1 MLEEVGY
8 IRLYCTSLQLVP
20 TLSRC
25 KTLFFA
31 TVIPFHKLWVMHRRW
46 SYFQMYLSLYWSRQD
61 WLCAWVPKVIW
72 TTLVTRCKSS
82 LSVALWSVAGKP
94 FFPCTY
100 YWLLLAFLGWADGPY
115 LKACSQMVLHTSL
128 YSICLTSIG
137 CGLSLSLI
145 QDASTSVHTWNVFLP
160 FHPYNGLL
168 SSIVEQFCFIH
179 YHNAFHFSNPFC
191 LMDHK
196 SIWLLASDAFCNPM
210 VHIIKLDV
218 V

>member
-31 TVIPFHKLWVMHRRW
+31 TVIPLHKLWVMHRRW
-46 SYFQMYLSLYWSRQD
+46 SYFQMYLSLYWSRHD
-61 WLCAWVPKVIW
+61 WLCAWVPKVIS
-72 TTLVTRCKSS
+72 TTLFTRCKSS

-115 LKACSQMVLHTSL
+115 VKACSQMVLHTSL

-137 CGLSLSLI
+137 CGLSLSHSGCFNIRSYLECFP
-145 QDASTSVHTWNVFLP
+145 TFP
-160 FHPYNGLL
+160 
-168 SSIVEQFCFIH
+168 SI
-179 YHNAFHFSNPFC
+179 
-191 LMDHK
+191 
-196 SIWLLASDAFCNPM
+196 
-210 VHIIKLDV
+210 
-218 V
+218 

>member
-1 MLEEVGY
+1 MLQSPCSWYMIVGQGAKYCSCHHHKQSYRYNWWLTLTLPNWILIWDMLEEVGY

-72 TTLVTRCKSS
+72 NTIFTQCESS
-82 LSVALWSVAGKP
+82 LSVALWYVVGKP

-137 CGLSLSLI
+137 CGLSLSHSGCFNIRSYLEC
-145 QDASTSVHTWNVFLP
+145 FLTFP
-160 FHPYNGLL
+160 
-168 SSIVEQFCFIH
+168 SI
-179 YHNAFHFSNPFC
+179 
-191 LMDHK
+191 
-196 SIWLLASDAFCNPM
+196 
-210 VHIIKLDV
+210 
-218 V
+218 

>member
-20 TLSRC
+20 TLSWC

-46 SYFQMYLSLYWSRQD
+46 SYFQMYLSLYWSRHD
-61 WLCAWVPKVIW
+61 WLCAWVPRVIW
-72 TTLVTRCKSS
+72 TTLFTQCKSS
-82 LSVALWSVAGKP
+82 SSVALWSVVGKP

-137 CGLSLSLI
+137 CGLSLSLSFRMLQHPFI
-145 QDASTSVHTWNVFLP
+145 LGVFFYLSIHILVCWAPLLNNFALSIITLLFFSPILFVWWITSLFD
-160 FHPYNGLL
+160 
-168 SSIVEQFCFIH
+168 C
-179 YHNAFHFSNPFC
+179 
-191 LMDHK
+191 
-196 SIWLLASDAFCNPM
+196 
-210 VHIIKLDV
+210 
-218 V
+218 

>member
-46 SYFQMYLSLYWSRQD
+46 SYFQMYLSLYWSRHD

-72 TTLVTRCKSS
+72 TTLFTQCESS
-82 LSVALWSVAGKP
+82 SSVALWSVVGKP

-100 YWLLLAFLGWADGPY
+100 YWLLLAFLGWVDGPY

-137 CGLSLSLI
+137 CGLSLSHSFRMLQHPFI
-145 QDASTSVHTWNVFLP
+145 LGVFSYLSIHIMVCWAPLLNNFALSIITILFISPILFVWWITSLFA
-160 FHPYNGLL
+160 
-168 SSIVEQFCFIH
+168 C
-179 YHNAFHFSNPFC
+179 
-191 LMDHK
+191 
-196 SIWLLASDAFCNPM
+196 
-210 VHIIKLDV
+210 
-218 V
+218 